1 MCCHNGNAFWEF
13 RTQELQQRLDSIECR
28 RCVLFYVY
36 IILIKIALEWLRLT
50 VSSIA
55 IALLTA
61 GVKKRS
67 SFRDR
72 KL

>member
-28 RCVLFYVY
+28 RFMLFYVY

-61 GVKKRS
+61 GVKKKEALS
-67 SFRDR
+67 VIES
-72 KL
+72 